1 MTIVRRECDDTLSG
15 FIPNKYIQRAIIPVF
30 WRYSI
35 NEEFFLVIRILGP
48 KKTMKN
54 WTDLQIKF
62 TYLWSGEESFYS
74 LFDCPKSDE
83 TGSHLLLFSDRTWL
97 NG

>member
-1 MTIVRRECDDTLSG
+1 
-15 FIPNKYIQRAIIPVF
+15 
-30 WRYSI
+30 
-35 NEEFFLVIRILGP
+35 
-48 KKTMKN
+48 MKN

-97 NG
+97 NGWDHLDFIIRDLIFIIRLSKQM